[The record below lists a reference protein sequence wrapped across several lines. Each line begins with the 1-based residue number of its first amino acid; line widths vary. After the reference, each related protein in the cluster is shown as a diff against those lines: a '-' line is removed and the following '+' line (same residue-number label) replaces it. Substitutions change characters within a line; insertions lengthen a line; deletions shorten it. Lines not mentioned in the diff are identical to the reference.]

1 MTVKLANL
9 SDWRRADGQLICLAA
24 APDAGPRLIR
34 FEVNAPEWG
43 LYLFEPGE
51 EARFLACG
59 EGHGRVEFW
68 WEGEARLSVS
78 GEDAWWFTSDGI
90 PTFVERPAAVSFTRP
105 MRRRERNYSL
115 ELMQY
120 LARENMERQ
129 LDLMREEM
137 RRQVDAVVAR
147 ANARTGEIVDD
158 DDAGSESEA
167 AAGSGGEG
175 VGDASDTASD
185 GGAAGGGADGKPAG
199 NGPAKRSAGARKQ
212 GVPAKP

>member
-129 LDLMREEM
+129 LDLMRDEM
-137 RRQVDAVVAR
+137 RRQVDAAVAK
-147 ANARTGEIVDD
+147 ANVRTGEIVDEE
-158 DDAGSESEA
+158 AGSEGDGASEGRGEGVGDAVA
-167 AAGSGGEG
+167 AAGSGGGE
-175 VGDASDTASD
+175 
-185 GGAAGGGADGKPAG
+185 AGSADGKPAG
-199 NGPAKRSAGARKQ
+199 DGPSKRSAGARKQ